1 MSQIQDI
8 YFVGGFGT
16 MQWVDIQRY
25 VNESPDA
32 IVMYHPHET
41 LDMLTVRFGS
51 ELADAFKGVPGV
63 PGNAGLEEGAQEHW
77 DAAVIS
83 IDARG
88 MDVRV
93 RKQWECTVHRL
104 PFDARVRTPS
114 EAVRA
119 VERAIEHLRQRSLGR
134 DPE

>member
-1 MSQIQDI
+1 MTQIQDI

-25 VNESPDA
+25 ANESPDA
-32 IVMYHPHET
+32 IVLYHPHET
-41 LDMLTVRFGS
+41 LDMLTIRYGEDLV
-51 ELADAFKGVPGV
+51 DAFKGAPGV
-63 PGNAGLEEGAQEHW
+63 PADGSYDESGQEHW

-88 MDVRV
+88 LDVRI
-93 RKQWECTVHRL
+93 RKRWECTMHRL

-114 EAVRA
+114 EATRA
-119 VERAIEHLRQRSLGR
+119 VERAIEHLKQRPLSKS
-134 DPE
+134 PS